1 MGYGMWAM
9 AVKSLLSTTQA
20 PEDTVTV
27 RFAIRI
33 PAAGSATRHEEGQA
47 VTAIPTATQ
56 GRRHLL
62 A

>member
-27 RFAIRI
+27 RFAI